1 MMMFVGS
8 PEVQLVQPTSRYT
21 LRERFILQL
30 DWAGRLS
37 MSNWLLGVLLGI
49 VQGVS
54 EWLPISSKTQVIIV
68 SNLLFG
74 LSFTQGYALGLFLEA
89 GTFIAAVYYFRKEVW
104 KVLRALVGKGD
115 DEGKTLLRFLIVV
128 TIFTAVV
135 GVVIYK
141 TVSES
146 YSGPVLGIPMIALG
160 CVLLGDAF
168 LISVA
173 RSKYAPTKGLSNLSL
188 KEMVAIGIVQGI
200 AAFPGV
206 SRSGVTVS
214 SMLLLGINPKDSFRL
229 SFLALIPASIGA
241 AGVTLVLSPDQ
252 INTAI
257 NAAGVPVILLSIVV
271 AVLVGVAL
279 IRLLLRVAG
288 SQRIALLTA
297 SLGVLAV
304 ISGVVSILVG
314 AG

>member
-1 MMMFVGS
+1 
-8 PEVQLVQPTSRYT
+8 
-21 LRERFILQL
+21 
-30 DWAGRLS
+30 

-89 GTFIAAVYYFRKEVW
+89 GTFIAATYYFRREVW
-104 KVLRALVGKGD
+104 KVLRALAGRGD
-115 DEGKTLLRFLIVV
+115 DEGRTLLKFLIVV
-128 TIFTAVV
+128 TAFTAVI
-135 GVVIYK
+135 GVAIYK
-141 TVSES
+141 EVSES
-146 YSGPVLGIPMIALG
+146 NLGPVLGIPMIALG
-160 CVLLGDAF
+160 CVLIGDAV

-173 RSKYAPTKGLSNLSL
+173 RAKYEPTKGLKDLSL
-188 KEMVAIGIVQGI
+188 KELVAIGIIQGL

-214 SMLLLGINPKDSFRL
+214 SMLLLGINPRDSFRL

-241 AGVTLVLSPDQ
+241 AGTTLLLSPHQ
-252 INTAI
+252 ISTAI
-257 NAAGVPVILLSIVV
+257 DAVGLPVILLAIAV
-271 AVLVGVAL
+271 AVVVGVTT
-279 IRLLLRVAG
+279 IRVLLRVAG
-288 SQRIALLTA
+288 SQKIALLTA
-297 SLGVLAV
+297 SLGVLA
-304 ISGVVSILVG
+304 ILSGVVSILVG

>member
-1 MMMFVGS
+1 
-8 PEVQLVQPTSRYT
+8 
-21 LRERFILQL
+21 
-30 DWAGRLS
+30 

-49 VQGVS
+49 VQGIS

-74 LSFTQGYALGLFLEA
+74 LSFGQGYALGLFLEA
-89 GTFIAAVYYFRKEVW
+89 GTFIAATYYFRREVW
-104 KVLRALVGKGD
+104 KVLRALVGRGD
-115 DEGKTLLRFLIVV
+115 DEGRTLLKFLVLV

-135 GVVIYK
+135 GVAIYK

-160 CVLLGDAF
+160 CVLIGDAI
-168 LISVA
+168 LIALA
-173 RSKYAPTKGLSNLSL
+173 RSKYEPTKGIKDLSL
-188 KEMVAIGIVQGI
+188 KELVAIGLVQGV

-214 SMLLLGINPKDSFRL
+214 AMLLLGINPRDSFKL

-241 AGVTLVLSPDQ
+241 AGVTLLLSPEQ
-252 INTAI
+252 ISKAI
-257 NAAGVPVILLSIVV
+257 DAVGLPVILLSILVT
-271 AVLVGVAL
+271 VLIGVGL
-279 IRLLLRVAG
+279 IRILLRAAG

-297 SLGVLAV
+297 SLGVLAIV
-304 ISGVVSILVG
+304 SGITSMLVG

>member
-1 MMMFVGS
+1 M
-8 PEVQLVQPTSRYT
+8 
-21 LRERFILQL
+21 
-30 DWAGRLS
+30 AGRLT
-37 MSNWLLGVLLGI
+37 MSNWLLGVLLGV
-49 VQGVS
+49 VQGIS

-89 GTFIAAVYYFRKEVW
+89 GTFIAATYYFRKEVW
-104 KVLRALVGKGD
+104 KVLRALAGRGD
-115 DEGKTLLRFLIVV
+115 AEGRTLLKFLVVV
-128 TIFTAVV
+128 TAFTAVI

-141 TVSES
+141 SVSES

-160 CVLLGDAF
+160 CVLLGDAT
-168 LISVA
+168 LIAVA
-173 RSKYAPTKGLSNLSL
+173 RSKYEPTKNLNNLSL
-188 KEMVAIGIVQGI
+188 KELVVIGIVQGV

-206 SRSGVTVS
+206 SRSGATVS
-214 SMLLLGINPKDSFRL
+214 SMLLLGINPRDSFRL

-241 AGVTLVLSPDQ
+241 AGVTLVLSPHQ
-252 INTAI
+252 ISTAI
-257 NAAGVPVILLSIVV
+257 DAVGVSVILLSILV
-271 AVLVGVAL
+271 AVLVGIAS

-297 SLGVLAV
+297 SLGVLAIV
-304 ISGVVSILVG
+304 SGIASILVG

>member
-1 MMMFVGS
+1 
-8 PEVQLVQPTSRYT
+8 
-21 LRERFILQL
+21 
-30 DWAGRLS
+30 

-89 GTFIAAVYYFRKEVW
+89 GTFIAATYYFRREVW
-104 KVLRALVGKGD
+104 KVLRALAGRGD
-115 DEGKTLLRFLIVV
+115 DEGRTLLKFLIVV
-128 TIFTAVV
+128 TAFTAVI
-135 GVVIYK
+135 GVAIYK
-141 TVSES
+141 AVSES
-146 YSGPVLGIPMIALG
+146 NLGPVLGIPMIALG
-160 CVLLGDAF
+160 CVLIGDAV

-173 RSKYAPTKGLSNLSL
+173 RAKYEPTKGLKDLSL
-188 KEMVAIGIVQGI
+188 KELVAIGIIQGL

-214 SMLLLGINPKDSFRL
+214 SMLLLGINPRDSFRL

-241 AGVTLVLSPDQ
+241 AGTTLLLSPHQ
-252 INTAI
+252 ISTAI
-257 NAAGVPVILLSIVV
+257 DAVGLPVILLAIAV
-271 AVLVGVAL
+271 AVVVGVTT
-279 IRLLLRVAG
+279 IRVLLRVAG
-288 SQRIALLTA
+288 SQKIALLTA
-297 SLGVLAV
+297 SLGVLA
-304 ISGVVSILVG
+304 ILSGVVSILVG

>member
-1 MMMFVGS
+1 
-8 PEVQLVQPTSRYT
+8 
-21 LRERFILQL
+21 
-30 DWAGRLS
+30 

-49 VQGVS
+49 VQGIS

-89 GTFIAAVYYFRKEVW
+89 GTFIAATYYFRKEVW
-104 KVLRALVGKGD
+104 KVLRALVGRGD
-115 DEGKTLLRFLIVV
+115 AEGRTLLKFLVVV
-128 TIFTAVV
+128 TAFTAVI

-141 TVSES
+141 SVSES

-160 CVLLGDAF
+160 CVLLGDAT
-168 LISVA
+168 LIAVA
-173 RSKYAPTKGLSNLSL
+173 RSKYEPTKNLNNLSL
-188 KEMVAIGIVQGI
+188 KELVVIGIVQGV

-206 SRSGVTVS
+206 SRSGATVS
-214 SMLLLGINPKDSFRL
+214 SMLLLGINPRDSFRL

-241 AGVTLVLSPDQ
+241 AGVTLVLSPHQ
-252 INTAI
+252 ISTAI
-257 NAAGVPVILLSIVV
+257 DAVGVSVILLSILV
-271 AVLVGVAL
+271 AVLVGIAS

-297 SLGVLAV
+297 SLGVLAIV
-304 ISGVVSILVG
+304 SGIASILVG